1 MSNIL
6 GLSTSRREEV
16 TIKQVKILINK
27 AISLLTNEEFQ
38 KIYDEMKLF
47 MSKFTDL
54 NTNYNLMIESL
65 NSITGKVDESVERY
79 KPNEIWIKSI
89 QLPIQ
94 DFFGFPT
101 PSIITPK
108 LTEIKDF
115 INKFTTFQSKYEEHV
130 KNVQKKRRRY
140 SIFY

>member
-65 NSITGKVDESVERY
+65 NSITGKVDESVEQY
-79 KPNEIWIKSI
+79 KPNEI
-89 QLPIQ
+89 
-94 DFFGFPT
+94 
-101 PSIITPK
+101 
-108 LTEIKDF
+108 
-115 INKFTTFQSKYEEHV
+115 
-130 KNVQKKRRRY
+130 
-140 SIFY
+140 